1 MPKPRTAQPV
11 GREAAIFGARL
22 QALRKKRALST
33 QALAEVA
40 DMSPTYVSNLET
52 GTKVPSLTTLVR
64 LAAALGCKVVDLVR
78 PLDEHDPATL
88 IAKRK

>member
-1 MPKPRTAQPV
+1 V

-22 QALRKKRALST
+22 QELRKKRGLST
-33 QALAEVA
+33 QALADVA
-40 DMSPTYVSNLET
+40 EMSPAFVSNMET

-64 LAAALGCKVVDLVR
+64 LAAALRCKVVDLVR
-78 PLDEHDPATL
+78 PLDEHDAATL